1 MIEVGPKANSTG
13 VRTKHALTY
22 LNSPTIDVELVFRVT
37 GKRIARGWAGNPY
50 FHPFIWRGFY
60 IFDLTYD
67 ELGRVKTATPVA
79 ETAGTLRDDHS
90 EPLEFTWE
98 GGSNRLLAIT
108 GKRSGYVRQLHYDG
122 RGRLTKELATF
133 AKKRGEITYEYFQDT
148 PFLVSAKSYDE
159 FYDFRLANTTFDAR
173 QNVR

>member
-1 MIEVGPKANSTG
+1 
-13 VRTKHALTY
+13 
-22 LNSPTIDVELVFRVT
+22 
-37 GKRIARGWAGNPY
+37 
-50 FHPFIWRGFY
+50 
-60 IFDLTYD
+60 
-67 ELGRVKTATPVA
+67 
-79 ETAGTLRDDHS
+79 
-90 EPLEFTWE
+90 
-98 GGSNRLLAIT
+98 
-108 GKRSGYVRQLHYDG
+108 LHYDG